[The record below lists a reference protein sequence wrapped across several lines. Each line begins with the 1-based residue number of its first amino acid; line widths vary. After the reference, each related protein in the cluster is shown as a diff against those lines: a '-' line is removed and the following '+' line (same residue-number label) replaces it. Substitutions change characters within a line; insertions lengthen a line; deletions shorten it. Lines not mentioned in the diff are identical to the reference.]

1 MHQSLPTTTSFQ
13 AYIDGRHQD
22 AADGATF
29 DTVDPSTGQ
38 VLGHV
43 ASGGVEDIDRAVQ
56 AAKHAFDSGVWS
68 RMAPVDRKNIL
79 LRFAQLLEDDLET
92 IAQLDSIEAGKPISD
107 CRNLDTPD
115 AINTIRWYA
124 ESIDKVFGKVSPTS
138 GDSLAYAVREPIGV
152 VGVVVPWNFPSA
164 TLAWKIGPALAAG
177 NSIVVKPAELS
188 SLGAIRFAELASQA
202 GIPNGVFNVVPG
214 LGHIAGKALGLH
226 PHVDAITFTG
236 STEVGRHFLRYSAD
250 SNLKEVS
257 LECGGKSPQI
267 VAADARE
274 DLSIIAEDLAGA
286 AFWNAGQNCTAGSR
300 ILVHNSLREE
310 FVALLAEQAK
320 KIRLGSPSDPETEMG
335 PLVEESAVNRSV
347 RYIQE
352 AVAAGARIAAGGGR
366 ALPET
371 GGYYVEPTVLENVTP
386 DLPVARE
393 EIFGPVVAVLGFDDY
408 DEAVRI
414 ANDSEYGL
422 AATVWSRDINT
433 ALKLAGSV
441 RAGTVAVN
449 GYSEGDITT
458 PFGGFHTSGFG
469 GREKGIEAFD
479 QYTELKTVW
488 ITLR

>member
-1 MHQSLPTTTSFQ
+1 MTQSLPAHTSFQ
-13 AYIDGRHQD
+13 AYINGRHVD

-29 DTVDPSTGQ
+29 ETIDPSTGKP
-38 VLGHV
+38 LGKV
-43 ASGGVEDIDRAVQ
+43 ASGGTEDINRAV
-56 AAKHAFDSGVWS
+56 ATAREAFDSGVWS
-68 RMAPVDRKNIL
+68 RMAPSERKNVL

-92 IAQLDSIEAGKPISD
+92 IAQLDSIEAGKTISD
-107 CRNLDTPD
+107 TRNLDTPD

-138 GDSLAYAVREPIGV
+138 AENLAYAVREPIGV

-177 NSIVVKPAELS
+177 NSIIVKPAEQS
-188 SLGAIRFAELASQA
+188 SLSAIRFAGLATEA
-202 GIPNGVFNVVPG
+202 GIPAGVFNVVPG
-214 LGHIAGKALGLH
+214 LGHVAGKALGLH
-226 PHVDAITFTG
+226 PDVDAITFTG

-267 VAADARE
+267 VAADARD
-274 DLSIIAEDLAGA
+274 DLATIAKDLAGA

-310 FVALLAEQAK
+310 FVALLSAQAK
-320 KIRLGSPSDPETEMG
+320 KIRLGSPADPETEMG
-335 PLVEESAVNRSV
+335 PLIEESAADRSV

-366 ALPET
+366 ALQDT
-371 GGYYVEPTVLENVTP
+371 GGYFVEPTVLENVTP
-386 DLPVARE
+386 DQAVARE

-414 ANDSEYGL
+414 ANESEYGL

-441 RAGTVAVN
+441 RAGTVAIN

-458 PFGGFHTSGFG
+458 PFGGFRTSGFG
-469 GREKGIEAFD
+469 GREKGLEAYE

>member
-1 MHQSLPTTTSFQ
+1 MEQSLPTTTSFQ
-13 AYIDGRHQD
+13 AYIDGRHED
-22 AADGATF
+22 AVDGATF
-29 DTVDPSTGQ
+29 ETIDPSTGK

-43 ASGGVEDIDRAVQ
+43 ASGGVEDINRAV
-56 AAKHAFDSGVWS
+56 AAARKSFDSGVWS
-68 RMAPVDRKNIL
+68 RMAPVERKSIL

-138 GDSLAYAVREPIGV
+138 GDNLAYAVREPIGV

-188 SLGAIRFAELASQA
+188 SLGAIRFAELATEA
-202 GIPNGVFNVVPG
+202 GIPDGVFNVVPG

-226 PHVDAITFTG
+226 SDVDAITFTG

-274 DLSIIAEDLAGA
+274 DLSTIAEDLAGA

-300 ILVHNSLREE
+300 ILVHNSVREE

-320 KIRLGSPSDPETEMG
+320 KIRLGSPADPETEMG
-335 PLVEESAVNRSV
+335 PLVEESAAARSV

-352 AVAAGARIAAGGGR
+352 AVSAGARIAAGGSR
-366 ALPET
+366 ALSET

-408 DEAVRI
+408 DEAIRI
-414 ANDSEYGL
+414 ANESEYGL

-433 ALKLAGSV
+433 ALKIAGSV

-458 PFGGFHTSGFG
+458 PFGGFRTSGFG
-469 GREKGIEAFD
+469 GREKGLEAFE